1 MSMLCHHFGTCGGCT
16 FQDMP
21 RAAYRDMKREQVV
34 QALSRHGLD
43 EVPVEPP
50 ADVEPGTRRRASL
63 KAVKRSGV
71 VELGFRAA
79 RSHRIIDLA
88 ECRVLTSGLVALIP
102 PLRELLTVLLRDG
115 EEAETRLTEA
125 DNGIDLEIGVVSDRV
140 SRHAPAIAR
149 WANRFGIAR
158 VTVHGESAVQFASP
172 VVHFAGAEVEIAP
185 TSFLQP
191 THRGERLLQEA
202 VQDAMKGVGRI
213 VDLFA
218 GCGTFTLPL
227 AGRAHVH
234 AVDSDAASIA
244 ALLAAARKTQKLK
257 PVTAEVRDLFR
268 RPLSATE
275 LDRYDAAV
283 LDPPR
288 AGAAALA
295 KTLAASKLTRAAYV
309 SCNPET
315 FGHDARILGD
325 GGWRIESVQP
335 VDQFL
340 WSSHIELVAFLGR
353 H

>member
-1 MSMLCHHFGTCGGCT
+1 
-16 FQDMP
+16 MP
-21 RAAYRDMKREQVV
+21 HAAYGDMKREQVV
-34 QALSRHGLD
+34 QALSRHGFEKVPIEL
-43 EVPVEPP
+43 PVE
-50 ADVEPGTRRRASL
+50 VEPGTRRRTALNAL
-63 KAVKRSGV
+63 KKNGV
-71 VELGFRAA
+71 VELGFRAS
-79 RSHRIIDLA
+79 RSHRTIDLK
-88 ECRVLTSGLVALIP
+88 ECRVLTPRLVALVP
-102 PLRELLTVLLRDG
+102 PLRELLVALLRDG
-115 EEAETRLTEA
+115 EEAETRVTEA

-140 SRHAPAIAR
+140 SRHAPALAR

-158 VTVHGESAVQFASP
+158 VTVRGESAVQFAAP
-172 VVHFAGAEVEIAP
+172 VVHFAGVEVEIAP
-185 TSFLQP
+185 VSFLQP
-191 THRGERLLQEA
+191 TLRGELFLQEA
-202 VQDAMKGVGRI
+202 VQDTMKGAGRI

-227 AGRAHVH
+227 AGRARVH

-244 ALLAAARKTQKLK
+244 ALLAAARKAQKLK

-309 SCNPET
+309 SCNPES
-315 FGHDARILGD
+315 FARDARILGES
-325 GGWRIESVQP
+325 GWRIESVQP

-340 WSSHIELVAFLGR
+340 WSSHIELVALLGR